1 VSVRPKLQ
9 RVKTAVRGGW
19 GIVVAGTV
27 APLAIFYIAMAA
39 GGMAWGISLSL
50 VWAAGAFAWSWF
62 SRRQPSAL
70 LAVTGAMVLAR
81 AVTWVG
87 GHSVFGYF
95 AVPVAETVGMG
106 LAFAI
111 TCWAGRPLLVALTKD
126 FSPAIGSR
134 LASVHYRHMVRRLSV
149 VWAVAYVGSAVS
161 SMSLLLWT
169 SRPWFMA
176 LHQFSGWGWD
186 VAALAASVLVAG
198 EEGRSLLAE
207 ATSPVKVPGP
217 LKALTAG

>member
-1 VSVRPKLQ
+1 VSLRPKLE
-9 RVKTAVRGGW
+9 RIKTAARGGW
-19 GIVVAGTV
+19 KVVVAGTV
-27 APLAIFYIAMAA
+27 APLVVFYAAMAV
-39 GGMAWGISLSL
+39 GGMAWGITLSL
-50 VWAAGAFAWSWF
+50 VWAVGAFAWTWISQ
-62 SRRQPSAL
+62 RRPSAL

-126 FSPAIGSR
+126 FSPAIGAR
-134 LASVHYRHMVRRLSV
+134 LAAVHHRHMVRRLSV

-161 SMSLLLWT
+161 SLSLLLWT

-186 VAALAASVLVAG
+186 VGALLASVLVAG

-207 ATSPVKVPGP
+207 ATAPVKLPGP
-217 LKALTAG
+217 LAALTSG